1 MSKQLRYY
9 NKKTD
14 RFRLRN
20 HKVTEDNGSSSNII
34 IVASQEY
41 SFHLFLGSW
50 NQKKRILDHMKW
62 ESQNFVWKLQLKKLI
77 KIQLIQRHEH
87 EHKHGFI
94 S

>member
-50 NQKKRILDHMKW
+50 NKKKTNIRSYEVGVTKFCLEAAVEEADKDSTDS
-62 ESQNFVWKLQLKKLI
+62 EA
-77 KIQLIQRHEH
+77 RA
-87 EHKHGFI
+87 
-94 S
+94 